1 MNFGCYVYS
10 TSFDPAAYQNASWQG
25 MRWGITETLYRFNDD
40 STIRPWLSDS
50 YEVSEDHKTW
60 TFHIRDGVKFSN
72 GSPCDAQAVADSMN
86 RLFEV
91 CNSTEYSSTPRQYI
105 DMASIEADP
114 EANTVTIV
122 TNTAY
127 ADLRGPLCFP
137 FYTIIDVEGILR
149 MRSIRADTPHLS
161 SARVLMS

>member
-1 MNFGCYVYS
+1 MRKKTAAIVTGFMITLGMLGGCGSAGDSTGNANASGENHLNFGCYVYS

-72 GSPCDAQAVADSMN
+72 GNPCDAQAVADSMN

-91 CNSTEYSSTPRQYI
+91 CNRIQFHTQ
-105 DMASIEADP
+105 
-114 EANTVTIV
+114 TVHR
-122 TNTAY
+122 Y
-127 ADLRGPLCFP
+127 GK
-137 FYTIIDVEGILR
+137 
-149 MRSIRADTPHLS
+149 H
-161 SARVLMS
+161 